1 MIFLF
6 GERVK
11 RDVVPEGLHHCPVCQ
26 TEKPFQRVKETNY
39 FCAFGLRVLPIEKIA
54 DYRTCEF
61 CENAFSEE
69 AGQLEPSQLSS
80 VRRVIAYILVGYGMQ
95 EHQDLGCDIFKK
107 ITGFE
112 MQPAELLNDVR
123 RMAAGKVDVLA
134 EIKQQNCFLNI
145 RGKQQIIEA
154 AFLVTHACCEIQYE
168 DRLRINLIANA
179 MDLPI
184 AFVTATIDQVR
195 KQGCYG
201 VRRLLT
207 TQTQA

>member
-11 RDVVPEGLHHCPVCQ
+11 RDVIALDDQFCPVCQ
-26 TEKPFQRVKETNY
+26 TLKPFHQVKETNY
-39 FCAFGLRVLPIEKIA
+39 FCLFGLRTLPLEKIA
-54 DYRTCEF
+54 HYLACDY
-61 CENAFSEE
+61 CENAFVEV
-69 AGQLEPSQLSS
+69 AGRLEPSQLTL
-80 VRRVIAYILVGYGMQ
+80 VKRVAAYILVGYGMH

-112 MQPAELLNDVR
+112 LQPLEFRDEVRLL
-123 RMAAGKVDVLA
+123 AAGKSDVLGD
-134 EIKQQNCFLNI
+134 IKQQNYFLNV

-168 DRLRINLIANA
+168 DRLRLNLIANA
-179 MDLPI
+179 MDLPSS
-184 AFVTATIDQVR
+184 FVSATIEQVR

-201 VRRLLT
+201 VRRLLPT
-207 TQTQA
+207 RAQV